1 MLFQLTNTDRDQFF
15 LRTAD
20 ADVERYLKLFTFI
33 PLADIQTL
41 MQENA
46 QDPSKRIAQ
55 HRLALE
61 VLSLVHSD
69 EDAATAASQHA
80 SLFGRKA
87 SPPVS
92 SYSPPLNPSP
102 NPHLTTVPT
111 NAPPDVSS
119 SLNKHAPITTAFNS
133 PSMHITLPRS
143 LVTDQPIARV
153 LYSAGLVAS
162 RSEGHRLCA
171 QQGAYV
177 GSKPSA
183 VGPMSDALEF
193 SACKNWKPEDTNQFI
208 IDEKLLILRV
218 GKWKVKIV
226 KIVDDEAFEA
236 QGLTCPGWKEEIS
249 KEEKEMLDRQ
259 ARDTSRQGPGD
270 TRVKRFDRAFSRFLE
285 DRKAERGGPSV
296 TRKGKEIEGD
306 IKEVMGHKVSKSEKE
321 RMAYKHGIE
330 I

>member
-1 MLFQLTNTDRDQFF
+1 
-15 LRTAD
+15 
-20 ADVERYLKLFTFI
+20 
-33 PLADIQTL
+33 
-41 MQENA
+41 MQETS
-46 QDPSKRIAQ
+46 QDPSKRLAQ

-69 EDAATAASQHA
+69 TDANIAASQHA
-80 SLFGRKA
+80 SLFGRRT

-92 SYSPPLNPSP
+92 NDAPPLNPSP
-102 NPHLTTVPT
+102 NPHLTTVPA

-119 SLNKHAPITTAFNS
+119 SLNKHAPITTPFNS

-143 LVTDQPIARV
+143 LVMDQPIARV

-162 RSEGHRLCA
+162 RSEGHRLCT

-193 SACKNWKPEDTNQFI
+193 SACKNWKPEDTSNFV
-208 IDEKLLILRV
+208 IDGKLLILRV

-226 KIVDDEAFEA
+226 KIVSDEEFDA

-259 ARDTSRQGPGD
+259 ARDTSRQGKGD
-270 TRVKRFDRAFSRFLE
+270 TRSRRFDRAFSKFLE

-296 TRKGKEIEGD
+296 IRREKQLEDDVKDLIGTKATKR
-306 IKEVMGHKVSKSEKE
+306 EKE
-321 RMAYKHGIE
+321 KMAYKHGIQL
-330 I
+330 